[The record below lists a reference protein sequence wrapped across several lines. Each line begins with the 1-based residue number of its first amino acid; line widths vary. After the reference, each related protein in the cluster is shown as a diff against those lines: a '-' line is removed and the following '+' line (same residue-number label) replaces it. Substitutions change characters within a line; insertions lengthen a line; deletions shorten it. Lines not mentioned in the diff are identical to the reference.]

1 MNKLLYLVLAI
12 VSFVPT
18 SGVFAVIV
26 DVDGINY
33 RLYGGEAEVIR
44 NTPLYS
50 GDVVIPSSFNYQG
63 ITYNV
68 TSIGGSAFYEC
79 SGLTSVTIPGSVT
92 TIGAEAFRG
101 CI

>member
-68 TSIGGSAFYEC
+68 TSIGRSAFSEC
-79 SGLTSVTIPGSVT
+79 RGLTSVTIPDSVT
-92 TIGAEAFRG
+92 SIESNTFAC